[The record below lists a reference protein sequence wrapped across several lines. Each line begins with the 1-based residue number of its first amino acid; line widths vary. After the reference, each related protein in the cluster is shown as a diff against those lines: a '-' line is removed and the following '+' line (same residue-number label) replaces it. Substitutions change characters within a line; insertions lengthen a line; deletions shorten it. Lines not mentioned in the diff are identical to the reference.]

1 MTPIGAFAMAV
12 LSVGASAFVYVLAA
26 NLETQPEYPGIATTA
41 MRVVGGFVAAI
52 GAVFGAVLL
61 GYAVLA
67 AVP

>member
-1 MTPIGAFAMAV
+1 MTPVGAFAMGA
-12 LSVGASAFVYVLAA
+12 LSVGASAFVYVLTA
-26 NLETQPEYPGIATTA
+26 NLESQPEYPELATAA

-61 GYAVLA
+61 GYAIVA